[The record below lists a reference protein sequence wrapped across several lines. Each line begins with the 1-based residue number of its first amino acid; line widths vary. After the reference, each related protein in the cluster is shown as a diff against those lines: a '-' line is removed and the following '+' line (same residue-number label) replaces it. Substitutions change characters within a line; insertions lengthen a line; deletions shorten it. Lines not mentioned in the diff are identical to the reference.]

1 MAGGVQMT
9 AYKLVFTLMTG
20 ETFSRSYNDY
30 VEAKEVA
37 RDVMLQ
43 PKSYTMKD
51 AVGEVK
57 DTFIRNSAII
67 KIDVVR
73 VGEWER

>member
-1 MAGGVQMT
+1 MSGF
-9 AYKLVFTLMTG
+9 KLVFTLVTG

-51 AVGEVK
+51 AAGEVK

-73 VGEWER
+73 IGEWER

>member
-1 MAGGVQMT
+1 MSGF
-9 AYKLVFTLMTG
+9 KLVFTLVTG

-30 VEAKEVA
+30 VKAMETA
-37 RDVMLQ
+37 RTVMNN
-43 PKSYTMKD
+43 PKSYTLKD
-51 AVGEVK
+51 VAGDVK
-57 DTFIRNSAII
+57 ESFIRNSAII

>member
-1 MAGGVQMT
+1 MS
-9 AYKLVFTLMTG
+9 AYKLVFTLVTG
-20 ETFSRSYNDY
+20 ETFSRSYYSDY
-30 VEAKEVA
+30 VEAMETV
-37 RDVMLQ
+37 RNVMNN

-51 AVGEVK
+51 AAGEVK
-57 DTFIRNSAII
+57 GTFIRNSAII

>member
-1 MAGGVQMT
+1 MS

-30 VEAKEVA
+30 VKAMETA
-37 RDVMLQ
+37 RTVMNN
-43 PKSYTMKD
+43 PKSYTLKD
-51 AVGEVK
+51 VAGDIKESFV
-57 DTFIRNSAII
+57 RNSAII

-73 VGEWER
+73 MREECE